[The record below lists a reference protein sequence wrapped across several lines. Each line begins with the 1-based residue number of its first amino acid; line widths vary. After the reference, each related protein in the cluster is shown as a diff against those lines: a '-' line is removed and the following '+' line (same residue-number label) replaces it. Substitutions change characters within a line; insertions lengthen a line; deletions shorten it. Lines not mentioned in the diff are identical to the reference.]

1 MPGAAVEA
9 GGLPRV
15 YQAWVLTRLPALLL
29 ALRFCDSACRKLFKV
44 LPLSPDSPSAL
55 SRFWKLCCKSATLLV
70 VVLLLAVESE
80 LDELVPDVLLA
91 DNLLI
96 RFCRSDCN
104 CAGPPEGGGGQLPE
118 VAETPAVE
126 EVLLELLP
134 LPALADVPLE
144 SLCACRFSSRFC
156 RRAPSAW
163 PTSPVLELLPV
174 DDPSELEPVSPELVL
189 VLVLE
194 PDPVTPICDSACTIA
209 STMPP
214 PDGGAGGVLP
224 STLRLSCLV
233 LPTWVNCAMEKLL
246 DMLLIVMMISFG
258 METVLMSSPRRCRGN
273 LKFRPPKK
281 RGEADG

>member
-1 MPGAAVEA
+1 M
-9 GGLPRV
+9 
-15 YQAWVLTRLPALLL
+15 LLG
-29 ALRFCDSACRKLFKV
+29 
-44 LPLSPDSPSAL
+44 
-55 SRFWKLCCKSATLLV
+55 LLV
-70 VVLLLAVESE
+70 PLLVVESE
-80 LDELVPDVLLA
+80 LDALVSDVLLE

-96 RFCRSDCN
+96 RLCRSDCN
-104 CAGPPEGGGGQLPE
+104 CAGPPDGGGGQLPE

-126 EVLLELLP
+126 EVPLELLL

-156 RRAPSAW
+156 RKAPSAW

-189 VLVLE
+189 ALVLVLE
-194 PDPVTPICDSACTIA
+194 LDPVTPICDSACTIA

-224 STLRLSCLV
+224 STLRLPCLA
-233 LPTWVNCAMEKLL
+233 LPTWVNCAIEKLL

-258 METVLMSSPRRCRGN
+258 METALMSSPCRCRGI
-273 LKFRPPKK
+273 
-281 RGEADG
+281 